1 MARGKGVRLQ
11 KYKDG
16 GIADLR
22 VFRLDE
28 GLTWQ
33 DASGRNFTKGKDELT
48 EWMGVRAAAG
58 RLVPK
63 GFPRNGKFS

>member
-1 MARGKGVRLQ
+1 MEPERLPLPP
-11 KYKDG
+11 Y
-16 GIADLR
+16 
-22 VFRLDE
+22 
-28 GLTWQ
+28 LTIE
-33 DASGRNFTKGKDELT
+33 DAANTRKGKDELI